1 MQDDER
7 RREKRLRLIWRTQG
21 RTFGRIEKL
30 GIPRTVLDA
39 RRIGLKLAECRWRVA
54 GIEEEDAG
62 SRRRGGLGKIRED
75 RRDGFSKIREDC
87 DGGFVQ
93 SYRKTRKR
101 LEKTDGTTNVNRSN
115 KFDVLNQT
123 ESGLEFEEVNAV
135 DVVQEILEITV
146 DSIAAKSV
154 WPSRKKGVTRTT
166 ATKTARLAA
175 ASGSP
180 IHEGG
185 DAKLGI
191 RL

>member
-1 MQDDER
+1 MPAADDAAGWV
-7 RREKRLRLIWRTQG
+7 KFVKIDVMG
-21 RTFGRIEKL
+21 SVKFGK
-30 GIPRTVLDA
+30 T
-39 RRIGLKLAECRWRVA
+39 
-54 GIEEEDAG
+54 
-62 SRRRGGLGKIRED
+62 
-75 RRDGFSKIREDC
+75 C

-93 SYRKTRKR
+93 SYRKTCKSGEDRW
-101 LEKTDGTTNVNRSN
+101 TTNVNRSN

>member
-1 MQDDER
+1 MLAADDAAGWV
-7 RREKRLRLIWRTQG
+7 KFVKIDVMG
-21 RTFGRIEKL
+21 SVKFGK
-30 GIPRTVLDA
+30 TA
-39 RRIGLKLAECRWRVA
+39 M
-54 GIEEEDAG
+54 AG
-62 SRRRGGLGKIRED
+62 SSRVTE
-75 RRDGFSKIREDC
+75 
-87 DGGFVQ
+87 
-93 SYRKTRKR
+93 KTRKR